1 MSNTMHDI
9 VATATSAGNF
19 QTLLSAATAA
29 GLVQTLQG
37 TGPFTLFAP
46 TDAAFAKLPA
56 GTVDGLV
63 KPENRARLASILKL
77 HVLASKVMAGELGGK
92 KLSPASVMGETLHID
107 GTDGVAVNGAKVVQA
122 DIACSNGVIHAI
134 DTVLM
139 PKAAT
144 AKAA

>member
-1 MSNTMHDI
+1 MHDI

-77 HVLASKVMAGELGGK
+77 HVLASKVMAGEIGGK
-92 KLSPASVMGETLHID
+92 KLSPASVTGEMLHID
-107 GTDGVAVNGAKVVQA
+107 GTNGVTVNGAKVVQA